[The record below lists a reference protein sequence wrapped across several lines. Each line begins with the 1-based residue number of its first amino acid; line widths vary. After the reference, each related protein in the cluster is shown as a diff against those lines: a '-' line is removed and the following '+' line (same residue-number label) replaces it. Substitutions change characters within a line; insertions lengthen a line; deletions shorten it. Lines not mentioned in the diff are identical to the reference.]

1 MKKDSRESASLY
13 PITADAKFTVD
24 ITVDNY
30 CDADTLSTGTLTL
43 EDPLV

>member
-13 PITADAKFTVD
+13 PITPDAKFTVD

-30 CDADTLSTGTLTL
+30 CDAATLSASTLAL